1 MEKQAI
7 KCKKCGELVHPDFIQ
22 KDGICGNCKYY
33 FLCKNCG
40 EKTHVSQMR
49 EKELCKKCFKKKMR
63 EEKSFKHC
71 PFCGEKI
78 KYIAIKCRFCNE
90 ILNKIT
96 AVNYNNEYKKDEF
109 KIEKPVEVKV
119 RDELKVSYN
128 KVSVVGFIFS
138 LISIF
143 GFGLFGIIGLILGIV
158 GLTQLNKITEKGKGF
173 AISAIIIG
181 FIWGFVVSILKR
193 LVEMGY

>member
-1 MEKQAI
+1 
-7 KCKKCGELVHPDFIQ
+7 VHPDFIQ

-40 EKTHVSQMR
+40 EKTHVSRMK
-49 EKELCKKCFKKKMR
+49 EKELCKKCFKKKKK
-63 EEKSFKHC
+63 EEKSFKLC

-78 KYIAIKCRFCNE
+78 KFIAAKCRFCNE
-90 ILNKIT
+90 MLDKLTGINHGGKD
-96 AVNYNNEYKKDEF
+96 KKDEF
-109 KIEKPVEVKV
+109 KVEEIQEVKKS
-119 RDELKVSYN
+119 DELNESYN
-128 KVSVVGFIFS
+128 KLSVVGFILS

-158 GLTQLNKITEKGKGF
+158 GLTQLNKTTEKGKGF

-181 FIWGFVVSILKR
+181 FIWGFAISILKR